1 MRRADSLE
9 KTLMLGKIES
19 RRRRGRQRMRWLDGI
34 TASRTWVW
42 VDSGS
47 WWWTQRPGMWQLMG
61 SQRVRHDWATELNW
75 IERGWASSNQLKT
88 LRAKT
93 EVSWRSSVL
102 RLQHVNPAWV
112 SSLQDCLADCLC
124 PTIVSQFLKIS
135 LSPCIHTH
143 THFLLFLLLWRML
156 TNTNGSNFCCCYI
169 KASFWHAKKC
179 PGFGSR
185 RYRFKLI
192 SAL

>member
-1 MRRADSLE
+1 MNMSLGGLQELVMDREACMR
-9 KTLMLGKIES
+9 
-19 RRRRGRQRMRWLDGI
+19 
-34 TASRTWVW
+34 
-42 VDSGS
+42 
-47 WWWTQRPGMWQLMG
+47 QLMG

-75 IERGWASSNQLKT
+75 TECGWASSNQLNT
-88 LRAKT
+88 LGAKT

-102 RLQHVNPAWV
+102 MLQHGNPAWV
-112 SSLQDCLADCLC
+112 SSLLDCLADFTLVGSHNC
-124 PTIVSQFLKIS
+124 VSQFLKIPLS
-135 LSPCIHTH
+135 LSPHVYTHTH
-143 THFLLFLLLWRML
+143 THTYFLLFLFLWRIL

-169 KASFWHAKKC
+169 KASFWRAKKC